1 MERLPLL
8 ARNHLS
14 IYISKTLIDN
24 KKRLLSL
31 IAGAS
36 LSFTIF
42 AQGNFATKD
51 HGFVHGISKNY
62 EWPTDPE
69 VLKKLDQW
77 QDLKFGIMFHWGVY
91 SVSGI
96 SESWALCSEDR
107 FTARR
112 KKILPGATYGDFK
125 KWYWGLADSFN
136 PTKFNPTEW
145 AAIMKDAGF
154 KYLIFTTKHHDGFC
168 MFDSKYTDYSIAKG
182 PYKDSKYSN
191 VAYHVFDAFRQQN
204 FMIGAY
210 FSKPDWHCE
219 YYWDPALSTPTRN
232 PNYDIKKSPEVWA
245 KYQQYTANQINELM
259 SDYGKI
265 DILWLDGGWVR
276 KDKGQDIKLDEIM
289 DNARKKQ
296 PGLIAVDRTVPGRNE
311 NYQTPELRIPK
322 TQLNH
327 PWESNITLTN
337 TWGWNPNPKYKSV
350 NWVINS
356 LTEVVAKGGCLVLNV
371 GPTGEGIIEEEVIIR
386 LKKVGEWLRKNGAAI
401 YSTRITPNYNCGNV
415 WFTANK
421 DGKTLYAIYALP
433 EGEELPEIIEWE
445 GNEPSGKMTLLQN
458 GKRVKYT
465 CENGKVKVTLPQGLK
480 NETLAFS
487 FKVKK

>member
-1 MERLPLL
+1 M
-8 ARNHLS
+8 
-14 IYISKTLIDN
+14 

-465 CENGKVKVTLPQGLK
+465 CENGQVKVTLPQGLK

>member
-1 MERLPLL
+1 M
-8 ARNHLS
+8 
-14 IYISKTLIDN
+14 

-232 PNYDIKKSPEVWA
+232 PNYDIKKNPEVWA

-276 KDKGQDIKLDEIM
+276 KDKGQDIKLDEIV

-296 PGLIAVDRTVPGRNE
+296 PRLIAVDRTVPGRNE

>member
-1 MERLPLL
+1 ME
-8 ARNHLS
+8 
-14 IYISKTLIDN
+14 
-24 KKRLLSL
+24 KRLLSL

>member
-1 MERLPLL
+1 M
-8 ARNHLS
+8 
-14 IYISKTLIDN
+14 

>member
-1 MERLPLL
+1 M
-8 ARNHLS
+8 
-14 IYISKTLIDN
+14 

-136 PTKFNPTEW
+136 PTRFNPTEW

>member
-1 MERLPLL
+1 M
-8 ARNHLS
+8 
-14 IYISKTLIDN
+14 

-36 LSFTIF
+36 LSFTLF

-51 HGFVHGISKNY
+51 HGFVHGVSKNY

-91 SVSGI
+91 SVPGI
-96 SESWALCSEDR
+96 SESWALCSEDK

-191 VAYHVFDAFRQQN
+191 VAYHVFDAFRQQD

-232 PNYDIKKSPEVWA
+232 PNYNIKKNPDTWA
-245 KYQQYTANQINELM
+245 KFQQYTTNQIDELM
-259 SDYGKI
+259 TDYGRI
-265 DILWLDGGWVR
+265 DILWLDGGWV
-276 KDKGQDIKLDEIM
+276 KKANKQDIKLDEIV

-311 NYQTPELRIPK
+311 NYQTPELIIPK

-337 TWGWNPNPKYKSV
+337 TWGWNPRPKYKSV
-350 NWVINS
+350 NWVINT
-356 LTEVVAKGGCLVLNV
+356 LAEITAKGGCFALNV
-371 GPTGEGIIEEEVIIR
+371 GPSGEGVIEKEVLVR
-386 LKKVGEWLRKNGAAI
+386 LKKVGEWLKKNG
-401 YSTRITPNYNCGNV
+401 T
-415 WFTANK
+415 
-421 DGKTLYAIYALP
+421 AIYATASLP
-433 EGEELPEIIEWE
+433 IIIMAMYGSQPTKTDKPYMPFMLCPRE
-445 GNEPSGKMTLLQN
+445 QN
-458 GKRVKYT
+458 YL
-465 CENGKVKVTLPQGLK
+465 NI
-480 NETLAFS
+480 
-487 FKVKK
+487 

>member
-1 MERLPLL
+1 
-8 ARNHLS
+8 
-14 IYISKTLIDN
+14 
-24 KKRLLSL
+24 
-31 IAGAS
+31 
-36 LSFTIF
+36 
-42 AQGNFATKD
+42 
-51 HGFVHGISKNY
+51 
-62 EWPTDPE
+62 
-69 VLKKLDQW
+69 
-77 QDLKFGIMFHWGVY
+77 MFHWGVY

>member
-1 MERLPLL
+1 M
-8 ARNHLS
+8 
-14 IYISKTLIDN
+14 

-42 AQGNFATKD
+42 AQGNFAIKD

>member
-1 MERLPLL
+1 M
-8 ARNHLS
+8 
-14 IYISKTLIDN
+14 

-445 GNEPSGKMTLLQN
+445 GNEPSDVGNLNHT
-458 GKRVKYT
+458 
-465 CENGKVKVTLPQGLK
+465 
-480 NETLAFS
+480 F
-487 FKVKK
+487 

>member
-1 MERLPLL
+1 M
-8 ARNHLS
+8 
-14 IYISKTLIDN
+14 

-386 LKKVGEWLRKNGAAI
+386 LKKVGEWLKKNGAAI

>member
-1 MERLPLL
+1 M
-8 ARNHLS
+8 
-14 IYISKTLIDN
+14 Y
-24 KKRLLSL
+24 KR
-31 IAGAS
+31 
-36 LSFTIF
+36 
-42 AQGNFATKD
+42 Q
-51 HGFVHGISKNY
+51 
-62 EWPTDPE
+62 
-69 VLKKLDQW
+69 
-77 QDLKFGIMFHWGVY
+77 
-91 SVSGI
+91 
-96 SESWALCSEDR
+96 
-107 FTARR
+107 
-112 KKILPGATYGDFK
+112 
-125 KWYWGLADSFN
+125 
-136 PTKFNPTEW
+136 
-145 AAIMKDAGF
+145 
-154 KYLIFTTKHHDGFC
+154 
-168 MFDSKYTDYSIAKG
+168 
-182 PYKDSKYSN
+182 
-191 VAYHVFDAFRQQN
+191 
-204 FMIGAY
+204 
-210 FSKPDWHCE
+210 PDWHCE

-371 GPTGEGIIEEEVIIR
+371 GPTGEGISEEEVIIR

>member
-1 MERLPLL
+1 M
-8 ARNHLS
+8 
-14 IYISKTLIDN
+14 

-219 YYWDPALSTPTRN
+219 YSWDPALSTPTRN

>member
-1 MERLPLL
+1 M
-8 ARNHLS
+8 
-14 IYISKTLIDN
+14 

-36 LSFTIF
+36 LSFTLF

-51 HGFVHGISKNY
+51 HGFVHGVSKNY

-91 SVSGI
+91 SVPGI
-96 SESWALCSEDR
+96 SESWALCSEDK

-191 VAYHVFDAFRQQN
+191 VAYHVFDAFRQQD

-232 PNYDIKKSPEVWA
+232 PNYDIKKNPEVWA

-276 KDKGQDIKLDEIM
+276 KDKGQDIKLDEIV

>member
-1 MERLPLL
+1 M
-8 ARNHLS
+8 
-14 IYISKTLIDN
+14 

-191 VAYHVFDAFRQQN
+191 VDYHVFDAFRQQN

-386 LKKVGEWLRKNGAAI
+386 LKKVGEWLKKNGAAI

>member
-1 MERLPLL
+1 M
-8 ARNHLS
+8 
-14 IYISKTLIDN
+14 

-36 LSFTIF
+36 LSFTLF

>member
-1 MERLPLL
+1 M
-8 ARNHLS
+8 
-14 IYISKTLIDN
+14 
-24 KKRLLSL
+24 
-31 IAGAS
+31 
-36 LSFTIF
+36 SFDL

-69 VLKKLDQW
+69 VLKE
-77 QDLKFGIMFHWGVY
+77 IRPMARPAN
-91 SVSGI
+91 SVLCSIGEYNISI

-112 KKILPGATYGDFK
+112 KKKYLPGAILTTS

-182 PYKDSKYSN
+182 PYKDRCN
-191 VAYHVFDAFRQQN
+191 TVMAYHVSDAFRQRN
-204 FMIGAY
+204 FMIGALQTRLALRM
-210 FSKPDWHCE
+210 CR
-219 YYWDPALSTPTRN
+219 DPALSTPTRN

-289 DNARKKQ
+289 DNARKEQ

-386 LKKVGEWLRKNGAAI
+386 LKKLGEWLRKNGAAI
-401 YSTRITPNYNCGNV
+401 YSTHPPNYNCGNV
-415 WFTANK
+415 WFTTNK

-445 GNEPSGKMTLLQN
+445 GNETDGKNDINAKRQN
-458 GKRVKYT
+458 EIRNILVKT
-465 CENGKVKVTLPQGLK
+465 VK
-480 NETLAFS
+480 
-487 FKVKK
+487 